1 MLVQSEKL
9 PQAQRI
15 FLLLGLARS
24 TGADF
29 SQTPL
34 MVSYFS
40 LMVMLL
46 SVHAIFKW
54 GIASL
59 CPAFVGRLSLVLYQ
73 LVVPARHAEN
83 VYQNIGARLNFTDFC
98 QTTGVSI
105 SAHISKC
112 GKHTNA
118 HHHSPIWV
126 FIVTASKLEATPEK
140 SNIMVPGPLCM
151 LRRV

>member
-9 PQAQRI
+9 AQAQRI

-46 SVHAIFKW
+46 SVHAVFK
-54 GIASL
+54 
-59 CPAFVGRLSLVLYQ
+59 
-73 LVVPARHAEN
+73 
-83 VYQNIGARLNFTDFC
+83 
-98 QTTGVSI
+98 
-105 SAHISKC
+105 
-112 GKHTNA
+112 
-118 HHHSPIWV
+118 
-126 FIVTASKLEATPEK
+126 
-140 SNIMVPGPLCM
+140 
-151 LRRV
+151 

>member
-46 SVHAIFKW
+46 SVHAIFK
-54 GIASL
+54 
-59 CPAFVGRLSLVLYQ
+59 
-73 LVVPARHAEN
+73 
-83 VYQNIGARLNFTDFC
+83 
-98 QTTGVSI
+98 
-105 SAHISKC
+105 
-112 GKHTNA
+112 
-118 HHHSPIWV
+118 
-126 FIVTASKLEATPEK
+126 
-140 SNIMVPGPLCM
+140 
-151 LRRV
+151 